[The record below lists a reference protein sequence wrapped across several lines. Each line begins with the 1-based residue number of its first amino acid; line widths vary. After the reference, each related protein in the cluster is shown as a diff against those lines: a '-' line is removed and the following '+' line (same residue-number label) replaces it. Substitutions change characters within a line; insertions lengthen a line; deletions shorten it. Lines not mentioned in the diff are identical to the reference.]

1 MPAPSKP
8 VYPTANPRLLSS
20 VSLFGSWPG
29 NWGKPP
35 MWSCWK
41 LPRTKR
47 RWAPFSSAFQS
58 TFEMTVFQTSGV
70 DAVNL

>member
-1 MPAPSKP
+1 MLSPKLTLGPVWTPDSLTSWPVKPYRKLLTMPAPSKP

-35 MWSCWK
+35 M
-41 LPRTKR
+41 
-47 RWAPFSSAFQS
+47 
-58 TFEMTVFQTSGV
+58 
-70 DAVNL
+70 